1 VTTTGIPA
9 RARVSITSDPETGT
23 LRITIGD
30 GGPSLV
36 RRERLDDRVT
46 AFIGIDDTVTGFEIL
61 GAVLHDGW
69 DAHVDSA
76 IELAMARHPAG
87 SRAA

>member
-1 VTTTGIPA
+1 MTTDTTA
-9 RARVSITSDPETGT
+9 RTRVSITSDSVTGAV
-23 LRITIGD
+23 RITIGD

-46 AFIGIDDTVTGFEIL
+46 AFIGIDDTVTGIEIL
-61 GAVLHDGW
+61 GAELQDGW